1 MPADFGLPE
10 LPWQPRE
17 SALWNAMERARR
29 ERGRRNTPKEKLI
42 HGLVAASKHV
52 DCSFTGPGLLPKAAD
67 TASDPTDQI

>member
-1 MPADFGLPE
+1 
-10 LPWQPRE
+10 
-17 SALWNAMERARR
+17 MERARR

-42 HGLVAASKHV
+42 HGLVVASKHV